1 MQAAVIRGGHVRP
14 RSATSAER
22 RTRMKDTMRAA
33 GDPVRSG
40 EAATSLYADFV
51 QSDKFGIHMAHTA
64 AVDFQTG

>member
-1 MQAAVIRGGHVRP
+1 
-14 RSATSAER
+14 
-22 RTRMKDTMRAA
+22 MKDTMRAA